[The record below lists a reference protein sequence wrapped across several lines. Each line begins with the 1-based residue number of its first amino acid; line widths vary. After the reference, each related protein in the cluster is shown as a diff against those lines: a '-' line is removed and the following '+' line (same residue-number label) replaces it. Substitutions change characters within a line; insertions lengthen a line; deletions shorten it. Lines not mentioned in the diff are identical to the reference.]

1 MTHIRISRHH
11 TKATR
16 NGRNYAVFRLE
27 SVFEPCWGKEK
38 KKGEEKRREGKVMM
52 AGRVE
57 EEGEQDDV
65 TGRRGDLWGDGDKA
79 RAEEHRT
86 MRCMHCL
93 GIAVEYGVELGA
105 AGIFVPGEAS

>member
-1 MTHIRISRHH
+1 VLGKRE
-11 TKATR
+11 KE
-16 NGRNYAVFRLE
+16 GRR
-27 SVFEPCWGKEK
+27 EK
-38 KKGEEKRREGKVMM
+38 KRRKGND
-52 AGRVE
+52 GRTGGGGG
-57 EEGEQDDV
+57 EGEQDDV